1 MSVDNARNDLQDIDR
16 FPPEVVLPHEPHEA
30 TIFMI
35 EPLLQAT
42 PSPPCSE
49 WRPPQ
54 VPQDSPCNIHSDP
67 SSS

>member
-16 FPPEVVLPHEPHEA
+16 LPPEEVLPHEPHEA

-42 PSPPCSE
+42 RQPALQRVETAAGVPGFSMQHPPKF
-49 WRPPQ
+49 
-54 VPQDSPCNIHSDP
+54 V
-67 SSS
+67 

>member
-42 PSPPCSE
+42 RQPALQRVEAAAGAPGFSMQH
-49 WRPPQ
+49 PQ
-54 VPQDSPCNIHSDP
+54 
-67 SSS
+67 